1 MTRLPTVPRFLRS
14 PFAQAFHS
22 SSALLAAFLT
32 LAFAAG
38 WALPALAADD
48 PQDAPDAEVI
58 VSLREDAANGKPE
71 SKIALANVLAYGE
84 GATDERRREAALWYR
99 RAAEQGDAEG
109 QFTLALWLWLG
120 LNVEENRT
128 EAVKWWQK
136 AADQD
141 RADAQFWLAGAYEEG
156 EGGLTKDLA
165 AAARWYRRSA
175 EQGFDE
181 SQSSLGEMYAEGAG
195 VPQNDR
201 EAVRW
206 LRKAADQHCASGE
219 HNLAVMYAAGRGVPK
234 DEKEAV
240 RLYLLAAEADFT
252 VSMTALGEAY
262 EKGRGV
268 TKDSVCA
275 YFWYGF
281 AAKRGFS
288 VGEDDRD
295 ALALKL
301 SQFEREL
308 GEKMVAAAD
317 FKGDVLER
325 PNCPSEKGKRAAP
338 APKPSAAAHAESER
352 PVAASGTPN
361 DMFQHPA
368 APGEPITI
376 HVTNAALGDVLRT
389 FEMISGRKILGIDD
403 KIADLGVTLQVDDL
417 PWETILTQVLDG
429 KGYAWKRE
437 GEAIRI
443 MPKPKQR

>member
-1 MTRLPTVPRFLRS
+1 M
-14 PFAQAFHS
+14 
-22 SSALLAAFLT
+22 

-38 WALPALAADD
+38 SALPVLATD
-48 PQDAPDAEVI
+48 DAPDAAVI
-58 VSLREDAANGKPE
+58 ASLREDAADGKPE

-84 GATDERRREAALWYR
+84 GATPERQREAALWYR

-120 LNVEENRT
+120 QNVEENRI

-141 RADAQFWLAGAYEEG
+141 RADAQFWLAGAYEAG
-156 EGGLTKDLA
+156 EGGVPKDLA
-165 AAARWYRRSA
+165 AAAKWYRRSA
-175 EQGFDE
+175 DQGFDE
-181 SQSSLGEMYAEGAG
+181 SQASLGQMYAEGAG

-219 HNLAVMYAAGRGVPK
+219 HYLAVLYAAGRGVPK

-301 SQFEREL
+301 SKFEREL
-308 GEKMVAAAD
+308 GERMVAAAD

-325 PNCPSEKGKRAAP
+325 PNCPSEKGKRDAP
-338 APKPSAAAHAESER
+338 APKPSAAARTESQR
-352 PVAASGTPN
+352 PVAASAASGN
-361 DMFQHPA
+361 MFPDPVG
-368 APGEPITI
+368 PGEPISI
-376 HVTNAALGDVLRT
+376 HVTNADLGDVLRI
-389 FEMISGRKILGIDD
+389 FETMSGHKILGIDD
-403 KIADLGVTLQVDDL
+403 KIADLKVTLQVDEL
-417 PWETILTQVLDG
+417 PWETALTQALDG

-443 MPKPKQR
+443 EPKTKQR